1 MLQSCYTSNIYLRV
15 CRGLNYVTK
24 SYASNI
30 FFEGFVEG
38 WIMLQKSYTSKKRF
52 EGLYRVD
59 LFLESYTSNK
69 KSGFV

>member
-1 MLQSCYTSNIYLRV
+1 
-15 CRGLNYVTK
+15 
-24 SYASNI
+24 
-30 FFEGFVEG
+30 
-38 WIMLQKSYTSKKRF
+38 MLQKSYTSKKRF